1 MKIISIKLPEA
12 YLERIDKLIQQGR
25 FTSRSELIRF
35 ALLDL
40 FRKEEET
47 KKLDERLK
55 IMLGP

>member
-12 YLERIDKLIQQGR
+12 YIEKIDKLIKEGR

-40 FRKEEET
+40 FRKEEENRNLGE
-47 KKLDERLK
+47 KIK